1 MGDQKSKE
9 FETSFLKAGLSVDR
23 RDFLKLIGGGI
34 IVFFTCDASDLFGQ
48 EGRGPATRPI
58 STPICGSLRMGK

>member
-9 FETSFLKAGLSVDR
+9 FETSFLKAGLSLDR

-34 IVFFTCDASDLFGQ
+34 IVFFTCDATDLFGQ
-48 EGRGPATRPI
+48 EAGAKLPDRFQRLSADR
-58 STPICGSLRMGK
+58 